1 MKRLW
6 DLETLGIIQKENS
19 MHEHFIKSIH
29 LNKERRYR
37 TKLPFKENHPI
48 LYDHFDLCAKR
59 LGRLF
64 KKLKSDKELLKN
76 YNDVFADQLKQG
88 IIEEAPEDY
97 KVRECHYLPH
107 HAIFREGKNTSKI
120 RIVFDASARSEGPSL
135 NDCLYKG
142 PQLTPLIFDILHR
155 FRTYPVALTSDIEKA
170 FLQISIEPMER
181 NYLRFLWYDDVFFD
195 FPKLKKLRF
204 QERFL
209 A

>member
-1 MKRLW
+1 
-6 DLETLGIIQKENS
+6 

-29 LNKERRYR
+29 LNKERRYG
-37 TKLPFKENHPI
+37 TKLPFKENHPV

-76 YNDVFADQLKQG
+76 YNDVFADQLKQD

-107 HAIFREGKNTSKI
+107 HAIFREDKNTSKI
-120 RIVFDASARSEGPSL
+120 RIVFDASARSEGPRL
-135 NDCLYKG
+135 NDCLYMG

-155 FRTYPVALTSDIEKA
+155 FRAYPVALTSEIEKA

-181 NYLRFLWYDDVFFD
+181 NYLRFLWYDDVFSY
-195 FPKLKKLRF
+195 FP
-204 QERFL
+204 
-209 A
+209 